1 MIDIKQKE
9 SVLISPFV
17 VIISNFIIY
26 EQLKYLEAQCINSVM
41 QIFSYLDI
49 NQHSVKVLI

>member
-17 VIISNFIIY
+17 VIISNYIIY
-26 EQLKYLEAQCINSVM
+26 EQLEYRETQCINSVM
-41 QIFSYLDI
+41 HIFIYLDI